1 MRFVTITATVVT
13 FASLLL
19 PASAQTTPDERNTIE
34 IFKRAQTSVVHVKA
48 ARMGAGEEGSAQ
60 AVGSG
65 FFIDREGRVVTN
77 YHVIGNSSELQ
88 VVLSDGR
95 TLNSIV
101 VGTAPSLDLALLQAK
116 MPEGEDS
123 LPLSLADSDAVEVGQ
138 KAVAIGNPLGLHNTL
153 TVGVVSGLA
162 RDLPGAPDGLG
173 HAFLQTDTAINPG
186 NSGGPLLDSSGRVIG
201 VNAVMARDGQ
211 NIGFAIPANLIGKV
225 IPQLLTM
232 GHVYQPFLGFST
244 VVITPGMAALFG
256 LPVHTGL
263 LIQEVAERSPAAN
276 AGLRPGTR
284 QIPLNETVY
293 ALGGDIILTV
303 NDKPLSSSHGLTAV
317 LLGAKPGDRVRLGIL
332 RGEQRIELAIT
343 LPPMHF

>member
-1 MRFVTITATVVT
+1 MRFVTIAATVLT
-13 FASLLL
+13 FASLLP
-19 PASAQTTPDERNTIE
+19 PAPAQTAPDERNTIE
-34 IFKRAQTSVVHVKA
+34 IFKRGQTSVVHVKA
-48 ARMGAGEEGSAQ
+48 ARMSDGEEGPAQ

-65 FFIDREGRVVTN
+65 FFVDREGRVVTN
-77 YHVIGNSSELQ
+77 YHVIGSSSELQ
-88 VVLSDGR
+88 IVLSDGQ
-95 TLNSIV
+95 TLNAIV
-101 VGTAPSLDLALLQAK
+101 VGTAPSLDLALLK
-116 MPEGEDS
+116 VEVPEEKEF
-123 LPLSLADSDAVEVGQ
+123 LPLSLADSDAVQVGQ
-138 KAVAIGNPLGLHNTL
+138 KALAIGNPLGLHNTL

-162 RDLPGAPDGLG
+162 RNLPGAPDGLG

-211 NIGFAIPANLIGKV
+211 NIGFAIPANLVGRV

-232 GHVYQPFLGFST
+232 GHVYKPALGFST

-256 LPVHTGL
+256 LPVRAGL
-263 LIQEVAERSPAAN
+263 LIQEVAERSPAAD

-293 ALGGDIILTV
+293 VLGGDIIVTV
-303 NDKPLSSSHGLTAV
+303 NDKPLASPHELTAV
-317 LLGAKPGDRVRLGIL
+317 LLGAKPGDRLRLGIL
-332 RGEQRIELAIT
+332 RGEQRIEKSIT